1 MANRRKTRAYNL
13 TDAEAARLQASIR
26 GHGDFDP
33 VTVRAQR
40 GYLVVASG
48 GDAWPV
54 ARLTPLGASQ
64 YGLSFHRHN
73 GQWQPMPSSPTST
86 RHPPFSRTR
95 SQKRVCF
102 RARQPSIL
110 NVVTN

>member
-73 GQWQPMPSSPTST
+73 GQWQPMPSSGNLDDLADT
-86 RHPPFSRTR
+86 
-95 SQKRVCF
+95 
-102 RARQPSIL
+102 
-110 NVVTN
+110 VVTMRAPFLERLDYYRPITGSDH